1 MPICSGRGGGGGNF
15 GVVAQ
20 FTFKTHATRE
30 IIALEAYFDFDDFV
44 AVMRAFQAWPETLP
58 KHIWTQV
65 IPGWDTRSTKPSLY
79 VSAFCIGSQIEMSS
93 HWQQFLALVG
103 EGALSMNQASNSYRN
118 TMLGNCAINTASCHI
133 QGYDPAGG
141 AERNAFAASSDFF
154 YEPIDNAGLLVL
166 KQAILDSRAAGN
178 YGMMIMDLMRG
189 AIDDFAAAR
198 PSSLGAAAA
207 PM

>member
-93 HWQQFLALVG
+93 HWQQFLALSGVS
-103 EGALSMNQASNSYRN
+103 ALSMNQASNSYRN

-141 AERNAFAASSDFF
+141 AQRNAFAASSDFS
-154 YEPIDNAGLLVL
+154 YEPIDDAGLLVL
-166 KQAILDSRAAGN
+166 KPAILDSRAAGN

-207 PM
+207 SM